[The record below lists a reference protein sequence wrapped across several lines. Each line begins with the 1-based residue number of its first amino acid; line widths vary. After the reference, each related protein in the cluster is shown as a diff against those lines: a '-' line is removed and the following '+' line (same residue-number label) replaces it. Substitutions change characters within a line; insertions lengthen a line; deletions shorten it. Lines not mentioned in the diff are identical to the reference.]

1 MSEDWSKL
9 YDIDLL
15 ADSEAEFELLVP
27 LAQMARVSREFV
39 RPGNS
44 VEAKLSFARE
54 GNRVVARVALNG
66 TLSLTC
72 QRCMKPMQ
80 WPLSTQSSAVLVGAE
95 QEADGVPAETETVL
109 APEGRIRLIDLI
121 EEELLLA
128 LPLVPM
134 HEGEAG
140 EDATVDAAQPVQ
152 RPFAQLGELLKRQ
165 K

>member
-15 ADSEAEFELLVP
+15 ADSKAEFELLVP
-27 LAQMARVSREFV
+27 LARMSRVPREFV

-44 VEAKLSFARE
+44 VTAKISFARE
-54 GNRVVARVALNG
+54 DRRVVARVGLGG
-66 TLSLTC
+66 TLTLTC

-80 WPLSTQSSAVLVGAE
+80 WPLATQSSAVLVGTE
-95 QEADGVPAETETVL
+95 RESDELPPGTETVH
-109 APEGRIRLIDLI
+109 AADRRVRLMDLI

-134 HEGEAG
+134 HEGTEG
-140 EDATVDAAQPVQ
+140 EDATADAGHPVQ
-152 RPFAQLGELLKRQ
+152 RPFEQLGELLKRR